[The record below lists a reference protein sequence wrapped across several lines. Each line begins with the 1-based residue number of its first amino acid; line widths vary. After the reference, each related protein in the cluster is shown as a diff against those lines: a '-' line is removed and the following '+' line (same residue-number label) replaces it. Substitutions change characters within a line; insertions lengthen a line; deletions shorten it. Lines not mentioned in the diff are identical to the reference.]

1 MAADR
6 PDRPLLTVKHRIPP
20 IRSGAVRRQ
29 ALEQRLRSAGT
40 GLTVVVAPA
49 GWGKTSLLS
58 AWAAEPGDGVRVA
71 WVSLDETDDEPNR
84 FWRYVFTALHGVDDA
99 IGAAPLDALQVPGV
113 DPVDLALPLLLNELA
128 TTSTEYVLVLD
139 DFHVLRDSR
148 IHESVEF
155 LVGYLPPSLRLV
167 IAGRADPPL
176 PIARMRARGELTEL
190 RAAELALSR
199 DESAALLTS
208 VSGADLGA
216 DETTAVWERT
226 EGWAAGLQLAGWPAG
241 VVAGRR

>member
-20 IRSGAVRRQ
+20 IRSGAVRRS

-128 TTSTEYVLVLD
+128 TTSTEHVLVLD
-139 DFHVLRDSR
+139 DFHVLRDS
-148 IHESVEF
+148 
-155 LVGYLPPSLRLV
+155 
-167 IAGRADPPL
+167 ADPRECRVPGRL
-176 PIARMRARGELTEL
+176 
-190 RAAELALSR
+190 
-199 DESAALLTS
+199 SAA
-208 VSGADLGA
+208 VA
-216 DETTAVWERT
+216 
-226 EGWAAGLQLAGWPAG
+226 AAGDCRS
-241 VVAGRR
+241 RRSTAADRPDARQG